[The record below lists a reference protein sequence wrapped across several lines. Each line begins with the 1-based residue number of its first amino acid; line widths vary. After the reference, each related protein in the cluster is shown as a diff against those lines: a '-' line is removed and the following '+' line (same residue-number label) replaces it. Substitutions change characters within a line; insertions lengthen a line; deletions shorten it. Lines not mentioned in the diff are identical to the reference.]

1 MLQSRAV
8 GEETRGSRA
17 GTHPR
22 RARRA
27 FIRSADKKIPPA
39 RAAGG
44 PSAAGGTG
52 SRGVRG
58 TAVQRPR
65 RRGELPRAPNLR
77 RGYFFPPPPEFL
89 PLPSALP
96 PFFFPLFFP
105 HLPLLPPLPP

>member
-44 PSAAGGTG
+44 PSAAGGTR

-65 RRGELPRAPNLR
+65 RRGELPRAPNVR
-77 RGYFFPPPPEFL
+77 RGYFFTAPAKFVAVLWDFL
-89 PLPSALP
+89 ALVCSV
-96 PFFFPLFFP
+96 FFGGLAVL
-105 HLPLLPPLPP
+105 H

>member
-44 PSAAGGTG
+44 PSSAGGTG

-65 RRGELPRAPNLR
+65 RRGELPPAPNVR
-77 RGYFFPPPPEFL
+77 RGYLFTASAEFL
-89 PLPSALP
+89 SLLSDFPAL
-96 PFFFPLFFP
+96 FLTGFCAGSSVFDV
-105 HLPLLPPLPP
+105 